1 MARAGRTLARLGA
14 GLFLLAAAPAGA
26 QERPWR
32 EPNPCAGRMPAPDYS
47 RCLSEAA
54 ALSERE
60 VTGRLRAAMAVVE
73 GRTDLAAVQRN
84 RWKGQLDEAQ
94 SRFLLFRNL
103 DCQSVAPFEGPRAS
117 AISSSGRSASLR
129 TMPAAP
135 AISRPAI
142 PSPSCR
148 PCWPRRWRRWRARVS
163 TPQPGPTRRRPGS
176 TDADTSPTF
185 RPALRR
191 AAAWPK
197 GACVRMRKR
206 TWPRWFRWVR

>member
-60 VTGRLRAAMAVVE
+60 VTAAFEAAMAVVE

-103 DCQSVAPFEGPRAS
+103 DCQSVAPFEGPRGIGNFEQRALCLIENN
-117 AISSSGRSASLR
+117 AR
-129 TMPAAP
+129 
-135 AISRPAI
+135 
-142 PSPSCR
+142 
-148 PCWPRRWRRWRARVS
+148 RARDLAARYPKPVVPPVLAAKMAALEGEGFHPATWTDPT
-163 TPQPGPTRRRPGS
+163 TPRL
-176 TDADTSPTF
+176 D
-185 RPALRR
+185 
-191 AAAWPK
+191 
-197 GACVRMRKR
+197 
-206 TWPRWFRWVR
+206 